1 MRRVCLIGKNS
12 FLYNAFNFVEKHNTF
27 SHKQINKINFDKY
40 DKLVLLSFPRKY
52 FLKKEKKFLFEKK
65 LFKKFKNKEIHYI
78 STSKLY
84 PMKIMC
90 SEKIKDINLNMPYVY
105 NKFMIENILK
115 KYTRKF
121 YIYRISNAFLKNKY
135 AKKTFFDILVNNWNK
150 NKTINFDINFKS
162 QKDFISINTLK
173 MIFKK
178 MLKIE
183 KNFGVY
189 NLGAEKGINIQKV
202 IKLFIN
208 NNAFEEAN
216 LLIEGSKISSQTLD
230 ITKLTTL
237 LKLKKKDIIKE
248 TLKEMKKK

>member
-1 MRRVCLIGKNS
+1 
-12 FLYNAFNFVEKHNTF
+12 
-27 SHKQINKINFDKY
+27 
-40 DKLVLLSFPRKY
+40 
-52 FLKKEKKFLFEKK
+52 
-65 LFKKFKNKEIHYI
+65 
-78 STSKLY
+78 
-84 PMKIMC
+84 
-90 SEKIKDINLNMPYVY
+90 
-105 NKFMIENILK
+105 
-115 KYTRKF
+115 
-121 YIYRISNAFLKNKY
+121 
-135 AKKTFFDILVNNWNK
+135 
-150 NKTINFDINFKS
+150 
-162 QKDFISINTLK
+162 